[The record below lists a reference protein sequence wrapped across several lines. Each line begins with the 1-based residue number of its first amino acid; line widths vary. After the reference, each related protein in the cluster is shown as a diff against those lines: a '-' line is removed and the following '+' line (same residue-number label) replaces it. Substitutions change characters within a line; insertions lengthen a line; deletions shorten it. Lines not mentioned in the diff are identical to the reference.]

1 MNLTVYL
8 PDELGRRA
16 KEAELPFSRLLRD
29 AVSEELQRAAELE
42 RLNEGS
48 EAEMKTYKLKVG
60 KGDKLWLA
68 RFKGIRIAATDNL
81 DIYRTEN
88 SEIVLYNCHDRRF
101 NIIPVGLDIEISE
114 FLKEIA
120 PSEDEYVQ
128 IASKLGLIAIVDV

>member
-42 RLNEGS
+42 RLNERT
-48 EAEMKTYKLKVG
+48 EAEMETHKLKVG
-60 KGDKLWLA
+60 KDEKLWLA
-68 RFKGIRIAATDNL
+68 RFKGVRIAATDEL
-81 DIYRTEN
+81 DIYRTDNE
-88 SEIVLYNCHDRRF
+88 EIVLYNCRDRRF
-101 NIIPVGLDIEISE
+101 NILPIGEDVEISS

-128 IASKLGLIAIVDV
+128 IASKLGVISIIDV